1 MKNVFIKIFEFFK
14 ENKKMTAIL
23 LLFLIVG
30 GIVSG
35 LCLDYWAKT
44 GRMPFTKPD
53 KVCVVIDPGH
63 GGNDV
68 GAINGNRYEKD
79 DNLRLALKV
88 KECLEAKGI
97 DVVLTRTVDIN
108 ISLAD
113 RCEFANSRSADLFV
127 SLHRNSAQTDVGG
140 AEIWIGSDNTYRARS
155 LAKHILNGLED
166 AGISDNR
173 GVKVGYITDRN
184 KDYHVNKGTNMTSC
198 LVELGFISSEKDN
211 ELFDKNID
219 AYAQAIADAIEE
231 HL

>member
-1 MKNVFIKIFEFFK
+1 MKNILDKIISFIK

-23 LLFLIVG
+23 LLFLVIG

-35 LCLDYWAKT
+35 LCLDYWART
-44 GRMPFTKPD
+44 GRTPFSKPG

-68 GAINGNRYEKD
+68 GAVNGNRYEKD

-88 KECLEAKGI
+88 KECLEEKGI
-97 DVVLTRTVDIN
+97 DVVLTRTVDIFL
-108 ISLAD
+108 SLED

-127 SLHRNSAQTDVGG
+127 SLHRNSASSAVGG
-140 AEIWIGSDNTYRARS
+140 AEIWVGSDNSYRARS
-155 LAKHILNGLED
+155 LAKTILKGLDD

-173 GVKVGYITDRN
+173 GVKTGYITDRN
-184 KDYHVNKGTNMTSC
+184 KDYYVNSHTDMTSC
-198 LVELGFISSEKDN
+198 LVELGFITSETDN
-211 ELFDKNID
+211 KLFDENLD

-231 HL
+231 HI